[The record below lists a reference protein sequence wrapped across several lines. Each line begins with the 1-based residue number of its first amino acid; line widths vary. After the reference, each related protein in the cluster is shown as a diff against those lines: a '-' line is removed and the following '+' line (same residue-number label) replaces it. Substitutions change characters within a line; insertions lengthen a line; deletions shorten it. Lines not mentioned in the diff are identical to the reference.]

1 MSHWS
6 FAASLIV
13 ILAGICVVALAAWLG
28 WTNWQRNGRQGK
40 VALLEVV
47 RFVAVAMLAFTLLQP
62 EYVRLI
68 QRTEPPQVAILTDA
82 SESMQTRDVVGTNDI
97 ITRDTWIDSQNKRA
111 FWKPLKEAGSEVL
124 VGAFSAPPDLSATNA
139 LGQARE
145 IGTDLSG
152 TLGSVLKQQ
161 RNLKAVLLL
170 TDGDWN
176 LGPSPIGVATRYR
189 DEEIPVYSVVTGRD
203 ESIPDLAMEEVA
215 APAYGLFGEQISIP
229 YTVQSHLPRDVA
241 TEVRLMH
248 GTEQF
253 AAKKITLPAN
263 SRFRDSIMWYPRE
276 VGEFDLRLEFQIE
289 PDERL
294 RDNNAA
300 AFHIAVRVVKLSVL
314 LVDSQPRWE
323 YRYLRNALARDP
335 GVDLSCM
342 LFHPNIGTGGG
353 RDYLS
358 AFPGSREM
366 LTRYDVVFLG
376 DVGVGRG
383 QLSAKDAE
391 LIKGLVEQQGSGLVF
406 MPGRRGNHLS
416 LMDSALKELMPVEL
430 DDARPTGV
438 GLQNESVLTLSNR
451 GRGHLLTRF
460 DADEMVNDQIWK
472 MLPGFYWSTGV
483 IKSRPGSE
491 VLAVHSELRNQ
502 WGRIPLLAIRSA
514 GRGKVLFMGTDSA
527 WRWRRGVEDKF
538 HYRFWSQVARWMAH
552 KRHLA
557 EKEGIRLSY
566 TPETPKVGDRV
577 FLQATVLDEAGF
589 PLENGE
595 VKGEITWPS
604 GDGDQLDSDQLE
616 ITEDEG
622 GWGVYSAEFLP
633 QEGGPFGITISAPE
647 HNREL
652 KTKLTVSLPK
662 REKLGRP
669 VNRPVLA
676 EIASIT
682 GGESVNTDE
691 LDELIKRISLLPEP
705 KPAKIRTLLWS
716 NPWWGG
722 AILLLL
728 LVYWTGRKLVG
739 LV

>member
-6 FAASLIV
+6 FAASFIV
-13 ILAGICVVALAAWLG
+13 ILAGIGVLVLAAWLG
-28 WTNWQRNGRQGK
+28 WGNWQRNGRRGK

-62 EYVRLI
+62 EYIRLI
-68 QRTEPPQVAILTDA
+68 KRTDPPQVVILNDA
-82 SESMQTRDVVGTNDI
+82 SGSMQTRDVVSTNDI
-97 ITRDTWIDSQNKRA
+97 VTRTAWIDTQNKSA
-111 FWKPLKEAGSEVL
+111 YWTPLEAGSKVMT
-124 VGAFSAPPDLSATNA
+124 GPFGTPPGVTTTNA
-139 LGQARE
+139 LGQTGE

-152 TLGSVLKQQ
+152 ALGSVLRQQ

-189 DEEIPVYSVVTGRD
+189 DKGIPVYSVVTGRD
-203 ESIPDLAMEEVA
+203 EPIADLAMEEVA
-215 APAYGLFGEQISIP
+215 APAYGLFGEQIAIP

-241 TEVRLMH
+241 TEVRLMQ
-248 GTEQF
+248 GTEQL

-276 VGEFDLRLEFQIE
+276 VGEFDLRLEFPVE
-289 PDERL
+289 PDEGL
-294 RDNNAA
+294 RDNNSA
-300 AFHIAVRVVKLSVL
+300 AFQIAVRVVKLSVL
-314 LVDSQPRWE
+314 VVDSQPRWE

-358 AFPGSREM
+358 TFPGSREM

-376 DVGVGRG
+376 DVGVGKG
-383 QLSAKDAE
+383 QLSTKDAG
-391 LIKGLVEQQGSGLVF
+391 LIRGLVEQQGSGLVF

-416 LMDSALKELMPVEL
+416 LIDSPLKELMPVVL
-430 DDARPTGV
+430 DDARPTGT
-438 GLQNESVLTLSNR
+438 GLQNESMLMLSNR

-460 DADEMVNDQIWK
+460 DADELVNEQIWK
-472 MLPGFYWSTGV
+472 MLPGFYWATGV

-502 WGRIPLLAIRSA
+502 FGRIPLLAIRDA

-538 HYRFWSQVARWMAH
+538 HYRFWSQIARWMAH

-557 EKEGIRLSY
+557 EKEGIRLSFS
-566 TPETPKVGDRV
+566 PETPKVGDRI

-595 VKGEITWPS
+595 VNGVIIPPTGRGE
-604 GDGDQLDSDQLE
+604 QLE
-616 ITEDEG
+616 LTEVEG

-633 QEGGPFGITISAPE
+633 QEGGPIEITISAPE
-647 HNREL
+647 HDREL
-652 KTKLTVSLPK
+652 KTKLTVSVHK

-682 GGESVNTDE
+682 GGESVNTDG
-691 LDELIKRISLLPEP
+691 LHELIKRISVLPEP
-705 KPAKIRTLLWS
+705 RPVEIRTRLWS

>member
-6 FAASLIV
+6 FADSSIV
-13 ILAGICVVALAAWLG
+13 ILAGIGVVALSAWLG
-28 WTNWQRNGRQGK
+28 WSNWQRNGRRGK
-40 VALLEVV
+40 VALLEAL
-47 RFVAVAMLAFTLLQP
+47 RFVAVAMLTFTLLRP
-62 EYVRLI
+62 EFVREI
-68 QRTEPPQVAILTDA
+68 QRTDPPQVAILTDA
-82 SESMQTRDVVGTNDI
+82 SGSMQTRDVVSTNNI
-97 ITRDTWIDSQNKRA
+97 VARGAWIDSQNKRA
-111 FWKPLKEAGSEVL
+111 FWTPLEEAGSEVL
-124 VGAFSAPPDLSATNA
+124 VGAFSAPPDLGATNA

-145 IGTDLSG
+145 VGTDLSG
-152 TLGSVLKQQ
+152 ALGSVLEQQ

-170 TDGDWN
+170 SDGDWN
-176 LGPSPIGVATRYR
+176 LGSSPIGIATRYR
-189 DEEIPVYSVVTGRD
+189 DQGIPVYSIVTGQD

-215 APAYGLFGEQISIP
+215 APAYGLFGEQIAIP
-229 YTVQSHLPRDVA
+229 YTVQSHLPRDVT
-241 TEVRLMH
+241 TEVRLMQ
-248 GTEQF
+248 GTEQL

-263 SRFRDSIMWYPRE
+263 SRFPDSIMWYPRE
-276 VGEFDLRLEFQIE
+276 VGEFDLRLEFPVE
-289 PDERL
+289 PDEGL
-294 RDNNAA
+294 RDNNSA
-300 AFHIAVRVVKLSVL
+300 AFHIAVRVVKLTVL
-314 LVDSQPRWE
+314 VVDSQPRWE
-323 YRYLRNALARDP
+323 YRFLRNALARDP

-366 LTRYDVVFLG
+366 LSRYDVIFLG
-376 DVGVGRG
+376 DVGVGKG
-383 QLSAKDAE
+383 QLSEKDAE

-416 LMDSALKELMPVEL
+416 LMDSELKELMPVVL
-430 DDARPTGV
+430 DDAKPTGV

-460 DADEMVNDQIWK
+460 DADEMVNNQIWK

-502 WGRIPLLAIRSA
+502 FGRIPLLAIRSA

-557 EKEGIRLSY
+557 EKDGIRLSY

-595 VKGEITWPS
+595 VNGTIVSPTGRGE
-604 GDGDQLDSDQLE
+604 QLE
-616 ITEDEG
+616 LIEVEG
-622 GWGVYSAEFLP
+622 GWGVYSAEFSP
-633 QEGGPFGITISAPE
+633 QEGGPFEIAIDAPDQD
-647 HNREL
+647 REL

-669 VNRPVLA
+669 VNRPILG
-676 EIASIT
+676 EIATIT
-682 GGESVNTDE
+682 GGESAGTDH
-691 LDELIKRISLLPEP
+691 LDEIIKKISVLPEP
-705 KPAKIRTLLWS
+705 RPAEIRTRLWS

-728 LVYWTGRKLVG
+728 VVYWTGRKLAG

>member
-6 FAASLIV
+6 FAASFIV
-13 ILAGICVVALAAWLG
+13 ILVGIGVLVLAAWLG
-28 WTNWQRNGRQGK
+28 WGNWQRNGRRGK
-40 VALLEVV
+40 VALLEVI

-62 EYVRLI
+62 EYIRLI
-68 QRTEPPQVAILTDA
+68 KRTDPPQVVILNDA
-82 SESMQTRDVVGTNDI
+82 SGSMQTRDVVSTNDI
-97 ITRDTWIDSQNKRA
+97 VTRTAWIDTQNKSA
-111 FWKPLKEAGSEVL
+111 YWTPLEAGSKVMT
-124 VGAFSAPPDLSATNA
+124 GPFGTPPGVTTTNA
-139 LGQARE
+139 LGQTGE

-152 TLGSVLKQQ
+152 ALGSVLRQQ

-189 DEEIPVYSVVTGRD
+189 DEGIPVYSVVIGGD
-203 ESIPDLAMEEVA
+203 EPIADLAMEEVA
-215 APAYGLFGEQISIP
+215 APAYGLFGEQIAIP

-241 TEVRLMH
+241 TEVRLMQ
-248 GTEQF
+248 GTEPL
-253 AAKKITLPAN
+253 AAKKITIPAN

-276 VGEFDLRLEFQIE
+276 VGEFDLRLEFPVE
-289 PDERL
+289 PDEGL
-294 RDNNAA
+294 RDNNSA
-300 AFHIAVRVVKLSVL
+300 AFQIAVRVVKLSVL
-314 LVDSQPRWE
+314 VVDSQPRWE

-358 AFPGSREM
+358 TFPGSREM

-376 DVGVGRG
+376 DVGVGKG
-383 QLSAKDAE
+383 QLSTKDAG
-391 LIKGLVEQQGSGLVF
+391 LIRGLVEQQGSGLVF

-416 LMDSALKELMPVEL
+416 LIDSPLKELMPVVL
-430 DDARPTGV
+430 DDARPTGT
-438 GLQNESVLTLSNR
+438 GLQNESVLMLSNR

-460 DADEMVNDQIWK
+460 DADELVNEQIWK

-502 WGRIPLLAIRSA
+502 FGRIPLLAIRDA

-557 EKEGIRLSY
+557 EKEGIRLSFS
-566 TPETPKVGDRV
+566 PETPKVGDRI

-595 VKGEITWPS
+595 VNGVIIPPTGRGE
-604 GDGDQLDSDQLE
+604 QLE
-616 ITEDEG
+616 LTEVEG

-633 QEGGPFGITISAPE
+633 QEGGPIEITISAPE
-647 HNREL
+647 HDREL
-652 KTKLTVSLPK
+652 KTKLTVSLHK

-682 GGESVNTDE
+682 GGESVNTDS
-691 LDELIKRISLLPEP
+691 LHELIKRISVLPEP
-705 KPAKIRTLLWS
+705 RPVEIRTRLWS

>member
-1 MSHWS
+1 M
-6 FAASLIV
+6 IV
-13 ILAGICVVALAAWLG
+13 LAGIGGVTLAAWLG
-28 WTNWQRNGRQGK
+28 WGNWQRNDRRGK
-40 VALLEVV
+40 VALLEVL
-47 RFVAVAMLAFTLLQP
+47 RFVAVAMLAFTLLRP
-62 EYVRLI
+62 EFVRLI
-68 QRTEPPQVAILTDA
+68 QRTDSPQVVILSD
-82 SESMQTRDVVGTNDI
+82 SSGSMLTRDIVSTNDI
-97 ITRDTWIDSQNKRA
+97 ITRADWLEAQTKRA
-111 FWKPLKEAGSEVL
+111 FWKPLEASSEVL
-124 VGAFSAPPDLSATNA
+124 TGAFAAPPDLTSTNA
-139 LGQARE
+139 LGQVRE

-152 TLGSVLKQQ
+152 ALGSVLGQQ
-161 RNLKAVLLL
+161 KNLKAVLLL
-170 TDGDWN
+170 SDGDWN
-176 LGPSPIGVATRYR
+176 LGPSPIGIATRYR
-189 DEEIPVYSVVTGRD
+189 DQGIPVYSVVTGQD

-215 APAYGLFGEQISIP
+215 APAYGLFGEQIAIP

-241 TEVRLMH
+241 TEVRLMQ
-248 GTEQF
+248 GTEQL
-253 AAKKITLPAN
+253 ATKKITLPAN

-276 VGEFDLRLEFQIE
+276 VGEFDLRLEFPVE
-289 PDERL
+289 PDEGL

-300 AFHIAVRVVKLSVL
+300 AFHIAVRVVKLTVL
-314 LVDSQPRWE
+314 VVDSQPRWE

-335 GVDLSCM
+335 GVALSCM

-366 LTRYDVVFLG
+366 LSRYDVIFLG
-376 DVGVGRG
+376 DVGVGKG
-383 QLSAKDAE
+383 QLSKKDAE

-416 LMDSALKELMPVEL
+416 LMDSPLKELMPVVL
-430 DDARPTGV
+430 DDAKPTGV
-438 GLQNESVLTLSNR
+438 GLQNESALTLSSR

-460 DADEMVNDQIWK
+460 DADEMVNEQIWK

-502 WGRIPLLAIRSA
+502 FGRIPLLAIRNA

-557 EKEGIRLSY
+557 EKDGIRLSY

-595 VKGEITWPS
+595 VNGSIVSPTGRGE
-604 GDGDQLDSDQLE
+604 QLE
-616 ITEDEG
+616 LTEVEG
-622 GWGVYSAEFLP
+622 GWGVYSAEFSP
-633 QEGGPFGITISAPE
+633 QEGGPFEIAIDAPE
-647 HNREL
+647 HDREL
-652 KTKLTVSLPK
+652 ETKLTVSLPK

-682 GGESVNTDE
+682 GGENAGTDH
-691 LDELIKRISLLPEP
+691 LDELIKKISVLPEP
-705 KPAKIRTLLWS
+705 KPAEIRTRLWS

-728 LVYWTGRKLVG
+728 VVYWTGRKLAG

>member
-1 MSHWS
+1 MNHWS
-6 FAASLIV
+6 FAASLMV
-13 ILAGICVVALAAWLG
+13 VLAGIGGVTLAAWLG
-28 WTNWQRNGRQGK
+28 WGNWQRNGRRGK
-40 VALLEVV
+40 VALLEVL
-47 RFVAVAMLAFTLLQP
+47 RFVAVAMLAFTLLRP
-62 EYVRLI
+62 EFVRLI
-68 QRTEPPQVAILTDA
+68 QRTDPPQVVILSD
-82 SESMQTRDVVGTNDI
+82 SSGSMLTRDIVSTNDI
-97 ITRDTWIDSQNKRA
+97 ITRADWLEAQTKRA
-111 FWKPLKEAGSEVL
+111 FWKPLEASSEVL
-124 VGAFSAPPDLSATNA
+124 TGAFAAPPDLTSTNA
-139 LGQARE
+139 LGQVRE

-152 TLGSVLKQQ
+152 ALDSVLGQQ
-161 RNLKAVLLL
+161 KNLKAVLLL
-170 TDGDWN
+170 SDGDWN
-176 LGPSPIGVATRYR
+176 LGPSPIGIATRYR
-189 DEEIPVYSVVTGRD
+189 DQGIPVYSVVTGQD

-215 APAYGLFGEQISIP
+215 APAYGLFGEQIAIP

-241 TEVRLMH
+241 TEVRLMQ
-248 GTEQF
+248 GTEQL
-253 AAKKITLPAN
+253 ASKKITLPAN

-276 VGEFDLRLEFQIE
+276 VGEFDLRLEFPVE
-289 PDERL
+289 PDEGL
-294 RDNNAA
+294 RDNNTA
-300 AFHIAVRVVKLSVL
+300 AFHIAVRVVKLTVL
-314 LVDSQPRWE
+314 VVDSQPRWE

-335 GVDLSCM
+335 GVALSCM

-366 LTRYDVVFLG
+366 LSRYDVIFLG
-376 DVGVGRG
+376 DVGVGKG
-383 QLSAKDAE
+383 QLSKKDAE

-416 LMDSALKELMPVEL
+416 LMDSPLKELMPVVL
-430 DDARPTGV
+430 DDAKRTGV
-438 GLQNESVLTLSNR
+438 GLQNESALTLSSR

-460 DADEMVNDQIWK
+460 DADEMVNEQIWK

-502 WGRIPLLAIRSA
+502 FGRIPLLAIRNA

-557 EKEGIRLSY
+557 EKDGIRLSY

-595 VKGEITWPS
+595 VNGSIVSPTGRGE
-604 GDGDQLDSDQLE
+604 QLE
-616 ITEDEG
+616 LTEVEG
-622 GWGVYSAEFLP
+622 GWGVYSAEFSP
-633 QEGGPFGITISAPE
+633 QEGGPFEIAIDAPE
-647 HNREL
+647 HDREL
-652 KTKLTVSLPK
+652 ETKLTVSLPK

-682 GGESVNTDE
+682 GGESAGTDQ
-691 LDELIKRISLLPEP
+691 LDQLIKKISVLPEP
-705 KPAKIRTLLWS
+705 KPAEIRTRLWS

-728 LVYWTGRKLVG
+728 VVYWTGRKLAG

>member
-6 FAASLIV
+6 FAASFIV
-13 ILAGICVVALAAWLG
+13 ILAGIGVLVLAAWLG
-28 WTNWQRNGRQGK
+28 WGNWQRNGRRGK

-62 EYVRLI
+62 EYIRLI
-68 QRTEPPQVAILTDA
+68 KRTDPPQVVILNDA
-82 SESMQTRDVVGTNDI
+82 SGSMQTRDVVSTNDI
-97 ITRDTWIDSQNKRA
+97 VTRTAWIDTQNKSA
-111 FWKPLKEAGSEVL
+111 YWTPLEAGSKVMT
-124 VGAFSAPPDLSATNA
+124 GPFGTPPGVTTTNA
-139 LGQARE
+139 LGQTGE

-152 TLGSVLKQQ
+152 ALGSVLRQQ

-189 DEEIPVYSVVTGRD
+189 DKGIPVYSVVTGRD
-203 ESIPDLAMEEVA
+203 EPIADLAMEEVA
-215 APAYGLFGEQISIP
+215 APAYGLFGEQIAIP

-241 TEVRLMH
+241 TEVRLMQ
-248 GTEQF
+248 GTEQL

-276 VGEFDLRLEFQIE
+276 VGEFDLRLEFPVE
-289 PDERL
+289 PDEGL
-294 RDNNAA
+294 RDNNSA
-300 AFHIAVRVVKLSVL
+300 AFQIAVRVVKLSVL
-314 LVDSQPRWE
+314 VVDSQPRWE

-358 AFPGSREM
+358 TFPGSREM
-366 LTRYDVVFLG
+366 LTRYDVIFLG
-376 DVGVGRG
+376 DIGIGKG
-383 QLSAKDAE
+383 QLSTKDAG
-391 LIKGLVEQQGSGLVF
+391 LIRGLVEQQGSGLVF

-416 LMDSALKELMPVEL
+416 LIDSPLKELMPVVL
-430 DDARPTGV
+430 DDARPTGT
-438 GLQNESVLTLSNR
+438 GLQNESMLMLSNR

-460 DADEMVNDQIWK
+460 DADELVNEQIWK

-483 IKSRPGSE
+483 TKSRPGSE

-502 WGRIPLLAIRSA
+502 FGRIPLLAIRDA

-538 HYRFWSQVARWMAH
+538 HYRFWSQIARWMAH

-557 EKEGIRLSY
+557 EKEGIRLSFS
-566 TPETPKVGDRV
+566 PETPKVGDRI

-595 VKGEITWPS
+595 VNGVIIPPTGRGE
-604 GDGDQLDSDQLE
+604 QLE
-616 ITEDEG
+616 LTEVEG

-633 QEGGPFGITISAPE
+633 QEGGPIEITISAPE
-647 HNREL
+647 HDREL
-652 KTKLTVSLPK
+652 KTKLTVSLHK

-682 GGESVNTDE
+682 GGESVNTDS
-691 LDELIKRISLLPEP
+691 LHELIKRISVLPEP
-705 KPAKIRTLLWS
+705 RPAEIRTRLWS

>member
-6 FAASLIV
+6 FAASFIV
-13 ILAGICVVALAAWLG
+13 ILAGIGVLALAAWLG
-28 WTNWQRNGRQGK
+28 WGNWQRNGRRGK

-62 EYVRLI
+62 EYIRLI
-68 QRTEPPQVAILTDA
+68 KRTDPPQVVILNDA
-82 SESMQTRDVVGTNDI
+82 SGSMQTRDVVSTNDI
-97 ITRDTWIDSQNKRA
+97 VTRTAWIDTQNKSA
-111 FWKPLKEAGSEVL
+111 YWTPLEAGSKVL
-124 VGAFSAPPDLSATNA
+124 AGPFGTPPGVITTNA
-139 LGQARE
+139 LGQAGE

-152 TLGSVLKQQ
+152 ALGSVLRQQ

-189 DEEIPVYSVVTGRD
+189 DEGIPVYSVVTGRD
-203 ESIPDLAMEEVA
+203 EPIADLAMEEVA
-215 APAYGLFGEQISIP
+215 APAYGLFGEQIAIP

-241 TEVRLMH
+241 TEVRLMQ
-248 GTEQF
+248 GTEPL

-276 VGEFDLRLEFQIE
+276 VGEFDLRLEFPVE
-289 PDERL
+289 PDEGL
-294 RDNNAA
+294 RDNNSA
-300 AFHIAVRVVKLSVL
+300 AFQIAVRVVKLSVL
-314 LVDSQPRWE
+314 VVDSQPRWE

-358 AFPGSREM
+358 TFPGSREM

-376 DVGVGRG
+376 DVGVGKG
-383 QLSAKDAE
+383 QLSTKDAG
-391 LIKGLVEQQGSGLVF
+391 LIRGLVEQQGSGLVF

-416 LMDSALKELMPVEL
+416 LMDSPLNELMPVVL
-430 DDARPTGV
+430 DDARPTGT
-438 GLQNESVLTLSNR
+438 GLQNESVLMLSNR

-460 DADEMVNDQIWK
+460 DADELVNEQIWK

-483 IKSRPGSE
+483 TKSRPGSE

-502 WGRIPLLAIRSA
+502 FGRIPLLAIRDA

-557 EKEGIRLSY
+557 EKEGIRLSFS
-566 TPETPKVGDRV
+566 PETPKVGDRI

-595 VKGEITWPS
+595 VNGVIIPPTGRGE
-604 GDGDQLDSDQLE
+604 QLE
-616 ITEDEG
+616 LTEVEG

-633 QEGGPFGITISAPE
+633 QEGGPIEITISAPE
-647 HNREL
+647 HDREL
-652 KTKLTVSLPK
+652 KTKLTVSLHK

-682 GGESVNTDE
+682 GGESVNTDS
-691 LDELIKRISLLPEP
+691 LHELIKRISVLPEP
-705 KPAKIRTLLWS
+705 RPAEIRTRLWS

>member
-1 MSHWS
+1 M
-6 FAASLIV
+6 V
-13 ILAGICVVALAAWLG
+13 VLAGIGGVTLAAWLG
-28 WTNWQRNGRQGK
+28 WGNWQRNDRRGK
-40 VALLEVV
+40 VALLEVL
-47 RFVAVAMLAFTLLQP
+47 RFVAVAMLAFTLLRP
-62 EYVRLI
+62 EFVRLI
-68 QRTEPPQVAILTDA
+68 QRTDPPQVVILSD
-82 SESMQTRDVVGTNDI
+82 SSGSMLTRDIVSTNDI
-97 ITRDTWIDSQNKRA
+97 ITRADWLEAQTKRA
-111 FWKPLKEAGSEVL
+111 FWKPLEASSEVL
-124 VGAFSAPPDLSATNA
+124 TGAFAAPPDLTSTNA
-139 LGQARE
+139 LGQVRE

-152 TLGSVLKQQ
+152 ALGSVLGQQ
-161 RNLKAVLLL
+161 KNLKAVLLL
-170 TDGDWN
+170 SDGDWN
-176 LGPSPIGVATRYR
+176 LGPSPIGIATRYR
-189 DEEIPVYSVVTGRD
+189 DQGIPVYSVVTGQD

-215 APAYGLFGEQISIP
+215 APAYGLFGEQIAIP

-241 TEVRLMH
+241 TEVRLMQ
-248 GTEQF
+248 GTEQL
-253 AAKKITLPAN
+253 ATKKITLPAN

-276 VGEFDLRLEFQIE
+276 VGEFDLRLEFPVE
-289 PDERL
+289 PDEGL

-300 AFHIAVRVVKLSVL
+300 AFHIAVRVVKLTVL
-314 LVDSQPRWE
+314 VVDSQPRWE

-335 GVDLSCM
+335 GVALSCM

-366 LTRYDVVFLG
+366 LSRYDVIFLG
-376 DVGVGRG
+376 DVGVGKG
-383 QLSAKDAE
+383 QLSKKDAE

-416 LMDSALKELMPVEL
+416 LMDSPLKELMPVVL
-430 DDARPTGV
+430 DDAKPTGV
-438 GLQNESVLTLSNR
+438 GLQNESALTLSSR

-460 DADEMVNDQIWK
+460 DADEMVNEQIWK

-502 WGRIPLLAIRSA
+502 FGRIPLLAIRNA

-557 EKEGIRLSY
+557 EKDGIRLSY

-595 VKGEITWPS
+595 VNGSIVSPTGRGE
-604 GDGDQLDSDQLE
+604 QLE
-616 ITEDEG
+616 LTEVEG
-622 GWGVYSAEFLP
+622 GWGVYSAEFSP
-633 QEGGPFGITISAPE
+633 QEGGPFEIAIDAPE
-647 HNREL
+647 HDREL
-652 KTKLTVSLPK
+652 ETKLTVSLPK

-682 GGESVNTDE
+682 GGENAGTDH
-691 LDELIKRISLLPEP
+691 LDELIKKISVLPEP
-705 KPAKIRTLLWS
+705 KPAEIRTRLWS

-728 LVYWTGRKLVG
+728 VVYWTGRKLAG